1 MNFGKILTR
10 VFGSRN
16 DRLVKRYRKI
26 AEQINA
32 LDGQVGQ
39 MTDEQLRA
47 RAHELRA
54 GLVAG
59 KLQSADVMPEGL
71 AIMRETMDRAIGIRQ
86 IFNPD
91 GNFNPDDYKRDVFP
105 DSAYELYDDIQRNMI
120 ATGEAWQKVKIPVA
134 LYDAIKKLYPE
145 SRPPYRARCF
155 DVQVIGGL
163 VLYEGRIAEMAT
175 GEGKTFVAPLACF
188 LRVLE
193 GNHCHVV
200 TVNDYLVK
208 RDSNWVKPA
217 FEALGFT
224 VGYIQQ
230 DMDPGGDTRR
240 KAYQCDV
247 TYGTN
252 SEFGFDYLRDNM
264 RARVS
269 EQVQGPLQYVIV
281 DEIDSILI
289 DEARTPLII
298 SGAARDDAAKYKEA
312 DRVARKI
319 IELHEPYARVK
330 GEVDQAKRDI
340 KSAEGDEDKHRKD
353 KTMVEAARQRKK
365 EAEERLAAA
374 EESLKGHTAYYETEL
389 DRKSAHLTHEG
400 IAAAQEVAGVGSFY
414 VGGNMEWPHLMD
426 QSLRAYAC
434 YERDKDYV
442 VERNPRTGD
451 MEVVIVDEF
460 TGRKMVGRQ
469 WSDGLHQ
476 AVEAKE
482 RVTIKQET
490 QTLATITLQ
499 NFFKLYKSL
508 SGMTGTA
515 QTEAE
520 EFAKIYK
527 LEVVTIPTNR
537 PRVRL
542 DAEDRVYRTER
553 EKWNSILEEIKLM
566 SDAGRPVLVGTTSVE
581 KSEML
586 SQMLK
591 RRYGIEHEVLNAK
604 QHEREAHIVE
614 RAGERHVNAHNETV
628 GNVTIATNMAGR
640 GTDIKPAPE
649 TFMDVVKADSLGK
662 GQHKYTLKRRKT
674 EETIEVGP
682 DSALVQ
688 VLQLSPTAKVVGGLH
703 VIATERHTARRIDN
717 QLRGRA
723 GRQGDAGSSRFYV
736 SLQDDLMKL
745 FYSDWAVKVLGRVG
759 MEEGEAIEAGMVS
772 RGIERAQKKVEE
784 RNYLA
789 RKNLLEYDEVMDKQ
803 RSTFYG
809 MRQKVLEGRDID
821 EVVWDIIGDSIGDAV
836 DKYIVQDY
844 VAACASEWG
853 RVNFELSVDPIDL
866 RGMRDMPSLEAF
878 FKGQARTEVETN
890 LASTLQEFMG
900 EDVSDDA
907 STWDTRGLINWART
921 KYGVELTVATLK
933 QMTAQQVEETIREA
947 ALTVIEERD
956 CTGVQPLIEPRFSE
970 SELSRWAKEK
980 FDVEVNPDELVD
992 NTGRQ
997 ERSKDPVEL
1006 ISLIEKRVRE
1016 AYTRREVEY
1025 PVDHVLSYVLGA
1037 GPQMVGG
1044 MPDNTYLFEALRGW
1058 IVGKFGKEISLEEL
1072 QSTPLSEI
1080 RQRLL
1085 GFQEE
1090 VLGEAWLSKQAEGI
1104 LAGGETPD
1112 VVTAAFNKQ
1121 FRTAFPVRAFTPVAG
1136 ENESQLTVRQLVM
1149 KRIRGL
1155 MRAELTELEQYVM
1168 IQILDQSW
1176 KDHLYAMDMLRAG
1189 IGLQAFAEKDPRIV
1203 YKKEGYR
1210 FFQEMMIGVRDKVTD
1225 LIFRASF
1232 GQQMEQPK
1240 SNYKVTG
1247 TVKQEA
1253 TSYGVG
1259 EELAAEKA
1267 GGDQQM
1273 VASGGGAEEAP
1284 VATKPITREGEKV
1297 GRNDPCPCG
1306 SGQKYKKCCGKDE

>member
-1 MNFGKILTR
+1 MNLGKVMTAI
-10 VFGSRN
+10 FGSRN

-26 AEQINA
+26 SEQINA
-32 LDGQVGQ
+32 LDGQVSQ
-39 MTDEQLRA
+39 MSDEQLRA
-47 RAHELRA
+47 RAQELRA

-59 KLQSADVMPEGL
+59 KLESAQVMPEGL
-71 AIMRETMDRAIGIRQ
+71 AIMRESMDRNIGIRQ

-105 DSAYELYDDIQRNMI
+105 DSAYELYDEIQRNMI
-120 ATGEAWQKVKIPVA
+120 ATGAPWQKVKIPVEM
-134 LYDAIKKLYPE
+134 YNAIKKLYPE

-163 VLYEGRIAEMAT
+163 VLYEGKIAEMAT
-175 GEGKTFVAPLACF
+175 GEGKTFVAPLACL

-208 RDSNWVKPA
+208 RDASWVRPA

-224 VGYIQQ
+224 VGYIQS
-230 DMDPGGDTRR
+230 DMDPTGDARR

-264 RARVS
+264 RASAR

-298 SGAARDDAAKYKEA
+298 SGAARDDAAKYREA

-319 IELHEPYARVK
+319 IELHEPYAK
-330 GEVDQAKRDI
+330 AKAEVDKAKRDI
-340 KSAEGDEDKHRKD
+340 KVAEGDEDKNRKD
-353 KTMVEAARQRKK
+353 KALVEDARARKK
-365 EAEERLAAA
+365 EAEERLVAA
-374 EESLKGHTAYYETEL
+374 EENLKNFTPYYEVEM

-400 IAAAQEVAGVGSFY
+400 IAAAQEAAGVGSFY
-414 VGGNMEWPHLMD
+414 VGNNMEWPHLME
-426 QSLRAYAC
+426 QSMRAHAC
-434 YERDKDYV
+434 YERDKEYV
-442 VERNPRTGD
+442 VERNPRTQD
-451 MEVVIVDEF
+451 MEVVIVDEY
-460 TGRKMVGRQ
+460 TGRKMTGRQ

-537 PRVRL
+537 PKVRL

-553 EKWNSILEEIKLM
+553 EKWNSLLEEIKLM

-614 RAGERHVNAHNETV
+614 HAGERHRNTHDELV

-649 TFMDVVKADSLGK
+649 TFLDVVKCESAGK
-662 GQHKYTLKRRKT
+662 GQYRYTLKRRKT
-674 EETIEVGP
+674 DEIVEVGP
-682 DSALVQ
+682 DSPLVQ

-703 VIATERHTARRIDN
+703 VIGTERHTARRIDN

-723 GRQGDAGSSRFYV
+723 GRQGDAGSSRFYI

-745 FYSDWAVKVLGRVG
+745 FYSDWAIKVLGRVG
-759 MEEGEAIEAGMVS
+759 LEEGEAIEAGMVS
-772 RGIERAQKKVEE
+772 RGIESAQKKVEE

-803 RSTFYG
+803 RSTFYS
-809 MRQKVLEGRDID
+809 MRQKVLEGREID
-821 EVVWDIIGDSIGDAV
+821 TVMWEIIGDSIGDAV
-836 DKYIVQDY
+836 QKYIVQDY
-844 VAACASEWG
+844 VATCAAEWG
-853 RVNFELSVDPIDL
+853 RVNFDLAVEPVDL
-866 RGMRDMPSLEAF
+866 RGMRDLPSLEAF
-878 FKGQARTEVETN
+878 FRAQARTEVETN
-890 LASTLQEFMG
+890 LNSTLQEFMG

-907 STWDTRGLINWART
+907 STWDTRGLINWARET
-921 KYGVELTVATLK
+921 YGVELTVPQLK
-933 QMTAQQVEETIREA
+933 QMTAAQVAETIRTT
-947 ALTVIEERD
+947 ALEVIEQKD
-956 CTGVQPLIEPRFSE
+956 CAGLTEFLEPRFSE
-970 SELSRWAKEK
+970 KALVHWAKEK
-980 FDVEVNPDELVD
+980 FDVEIPVEELVD
-992 NTGRQ
+992 STGRQ
-997 ERSKDPVEL
+997 ERAKAPEEL
-1006 ISLIEKRVRE
+1006 IDLIENRVRE
-1016 AYTRREVEY
+1016 AYRRREVEY
-1025 PVDHVLSYVLGA
+1025 PVDHVLMYVMGA

-1044 MPDNTYLFEALRGW
+1044 VADNTYLYETLRNW
-1058 IVGKFGKEISLEEL
+1058 IGGKYGKDVSLEKL
-1072 QSTPLSEI
+1072 QTTPLSEI
-1080 RQRLL
+1080 REMLL
-1085 GFQEE
+1085 GYQAE
-1090 VLGEAWLSKQAEGI
+1090 VLAEPFLKVQAEGI
-1104 LAGGETPD
+1104 LKAAGGTEPEKIA
-1112 VVTAAFNKQ
+1112 AAFNK
-1121 FRTAFPVRAFTPVAG
+1121 RCGTNFPARAFEVAADG
-1136 ENESQLTVRQLVM
+1136 TGPNAEQVVM
-1149 KRIRGL
+1149 KRVRGL
-1155 MRAELTELEQYVM
+1155 MRSELTELEQYVM

-1176 KDHLYAMDMLRAG
+1176 KDHLYAMDLLRAS
-1189 IGLQAFAEKDPRIV
+1189 IGLQAFAEKDPRIA
-1203 YKKEGYR
+1203 YKKEGFR
-1210 FFQEMMIGVRDKVTD
+1210 FFTEMMIGVRDKVTD

-1232 GQQMEQPK
+1232 GRQVEQPK

-1247 TVKQEA
+1247 TVKQESS
-1253 TSYGVG
+1253 SYGVG
-1259 EELAAEKA
+1259 EEMAAQGAAASEMVA
-1267 GGDQQM
+1267 GG
-1273 VASGGGAEEAP
+1273 GEEGA
-1284 VATKPITREGEKV
+1284 VVTKPITRDGEKV

-1306 SGQKYKKCCGKDE
+1306 SGQKYKKCCGKEE